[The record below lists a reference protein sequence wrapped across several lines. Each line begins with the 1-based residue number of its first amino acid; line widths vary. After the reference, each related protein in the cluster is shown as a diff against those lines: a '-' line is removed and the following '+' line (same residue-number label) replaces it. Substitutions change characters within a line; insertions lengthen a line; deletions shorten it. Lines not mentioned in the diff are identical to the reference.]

1 MISSRSLPGAPASS
15 ALLAGLEQAA
25 MRAVLGAADLRCVP
39 AKHPI
44 TTEGYP
50 ANHLFLI
57 QSGRARYCHLTKM
70 GELVLLAQLVPGD
83 VIGLST
89 LLKHP
94 PTYMAT
100 AEATSDCKLLVWD
113 RAIVRNFASRYPQ
126 LTENGVRIS
135 IGYLHHYI
143 ERHVGL
149 VTETAVERLAKT
161 LLRLGEQSGEIH
173 PDGVEIR

>member
-1 MISSRSLPGAPASS
+1 MIISRSVTAASGASTF
-15 ALLAGLEQAA
+15 LAGLEQAA
-25 MRAVLGAADLRCVP
+25 TRTILGASEFRWVP
-39 AKHPI
+39 AKHAI
-44 TTEGYP
+44 TVGGNP
-50 ANHLFLI
+50 ATHFFMV
-57 QSGRARYCHLTKM
+57 QAGRARYCHLTKM

-126 LTENGVRIS
+126 LTENGLRIS

-161 LLRLGEQSGEIH
+161 
-173 PDGVEIR
+173 